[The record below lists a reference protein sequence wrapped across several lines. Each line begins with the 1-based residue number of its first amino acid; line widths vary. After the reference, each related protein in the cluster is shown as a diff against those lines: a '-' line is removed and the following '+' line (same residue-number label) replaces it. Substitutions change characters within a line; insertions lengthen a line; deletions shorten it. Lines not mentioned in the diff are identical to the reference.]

1 MIEILPAGIVLR
13 SEERKSDRQGFML
26 NILPAGF
33 VLRSEVRF
41 KIGTN
46 REFVT
51 KKRKKETDL

>member
-1 MIEILPAGIVLR
+1 
-13 SEERKSDRQGFML
+13 ML